1 MLWLILLRSCTFYMQ
16 LPYKRYPISTIR
28 CRCRD
33 AQLYNIGIFQGCML
47 CWQVSAAVHCS
58 GPLAMASPI
67 TIFKCIIVPAA
78 LVCRKDT
85 EAKHPKLIASPAGH
99 QWVLLQ
105 YREGSTQPITGVTQS
120 LLLRAMIT
128 RSVCVRLAQV
138 SVHYPGYACT
148 EHFFVIPS
156 IRPPRINPSV
166 TNRDEVVWPCKEFRT
181 TSNRKTFLVLRREK
195 LDQQRIKWCVHC
207 IGHRFV
213 RPQVSISDTHTSR
226 AMIMG
231 CKHIWKEI
239 GSFWNQRTI

>member
-1 MLWLILLRSCTFYMQ
+1 MQ
-16 LPYKRYPISTIR
+16 LPYKRYPMSTIR

-156 IRPPRINPSV
+156 IRPPGINRVSQSEMKSCGHAKSSVQRRIEKPSSFPSGGRSWINSESNGVCIVLV
-166 TNRDEVVWPCKEFRT
+166 TA
-181 TSNRKTFLVLRREK
+181 L
-195 LDQQRIKWCVHC
+195 
-207 IGHRFV
+207 
-213 RPQVSISDTHTSR
+213 
-226 AMIMG
+226 
-231 CKHIWKEI
+231 
-239 GSFWNQRTI
+239 